1 MSVIISGSIAYDT
14 VFTHE
19 GRFADTL
26 RAEALDRLNVTLQ
39 ADSMRRTYGG
49 CAANIAYSLKQLGGD
64 PLVWTAVGRDADD
77 YLRHLERQGIRT
89 DGVTV
94 MPNEWT
100 AQCMITTDRDGNQ
113 LATFSPGA
121 MAHADRLPWPDDTGI
136 VCGILAPSVRSTLL
150 AHAKAF
156 VSHGIP
162 FIFDPG
168 QTTPLFSGDELLAL
182 TRAAAFCG
190 AWKGGLTPSAAPLR
204 APSWEPQ
211 RQRPRD
217 RATASTP
224 SWLKRQS
231 GRALP
236 STAGHK
242 EKGAP
247 SRTAERL
254 FTV

>member
-26 RAEALDRLNVTLQ
+26 RTEALDRLNVTLQ

-100 AQCMITTDRDGNQ
+100 AQCMI
-113 LATFSPGA
+113 LSLI
-121 MAHADRLPWPDDTGI
+121 HI
-136 VCGILAPSVRSTLL
+136 
-150 AHAKAF
+150 
-156 VSHGIP
+156 
-162 FIFDPG
+162 
-168 QTTPLFSGDELLAL
+168 
-182 TRAAAFCG
+182 
-190 AWKGGLTPSAAPLR
+190 
-204 APSWEPQ
+204 
-211 RQRPRD
+211 
-217 RATASTP
+217 
-224 SWLKRQS
+224 
-231 GRALP
+231 
-236 STAGHK
+236 
-242 EKGAP
+242 
-247 SRTAERL
+247 
-254 FTV
+254 

>member
-113 LATFSPGA
+113 
-121 MAHADRLPWPDDTGI
+121 
-136 VCGILAPSVRSTLL
+136 
-150 AHAKAF
+150 
-156 VSHGIP
+156 
-162 FIFDPG
+162 
-168 QTTPLFSGDELLAL
+168 E
-182 TRAAAFCG
+182 
-190 AWKGGLTPSAAPLR
+190 
-204 APSWEPQ
+204 
-211 RQRPRD
+211 
-217 RATASTP
+217 
-224 SWLKRQS
+224 
-231 GRALP
+231 
-236 STAGHK
+236 
-242 EKGAP
+242 
-247 SRTAERL
+247 
-254 FTV
+254 